1 MKNIYD
7 FVIIGAGAVGLF
19 LAHQLKD
26 RYEDASILIIEK
38 ESAVAKH
45 TSGRNSG
52 VLHAGIYYEPN
63 SVKGRVCK
71 NGAIRLKEWIQK
83 KSLPL
88 NNCGKIIVAQDQS
101 LDSQIDVLLE
111 RSKKNGVPVELLDM
125 QQIKDI
131 FPGARS
137 ATGRGIWSPNTSVTD
152 PKMVMKEL
160 EIDLKS
166 KGIEII
172 YDSFF
177 DNIDTR
183 SKSLRTNKSQ
193 LISYGHL
200 FNCAG
205 SYSVEIA
212 KTVGIGMEYNVI
224 PFKEYIGN

>member
-1 MKNIYD
+1 MD
-7 FVIIGAGAVGLF
+7 
-19 LAHQLKD
+19 
-26 RYEDASILIIEK
+26 S
-38 ESAVAKH
+38 
-45 TSGRNSG
+45 
-52 VLHAGIYYEPN
+52 
-63 SVKGRVCK
+63 
-71 NGAIRLKEWIQK
+71 K

-88 NNCGKIIVAQDQS
+88 NNCGKIIVAQDQT

-111 RSKKNGVPVELLDM
+111 RGKKNNVPVELLDM
-125 QQIKDI
+125 QQIKAI

-137 ATGRGIWSPNTSVTD
+137 TTGRGIWSPNTSVTN
-152 PKMVMKEL
+152 PKIVMKEL
-160 EIDLKS
+160 ESDLKS

-224 PFKEYIGN
+224 PFKGIYWELKEIVLLKSLLIYILYRMHAFLRYTFHAKCWSSTKDIYRTNCYLSTRKRKL